1 MFYCDKDV
9 KDLLKKSEYM
19 KLYFNHRFFGKT
31 FELDFDDLF
40 EEKNNFIFFKIFFDE
55 GKTDIWRLGKPFLVK
70 YFFSYNFDGK
80 TISYYNMEK
89 EENNGNKNYRTILI
103 VVIVVLAL
111 AFLVMGFFLGK
122 YLYNIRKKKKM
133 KAEELINDE
142 NIEHIKINEE

>member
-1 MFYCDKDV
+1 
-9 KDLLKKSEYM
+9 
-19 KLYFNHRFFGKT
+19 
-31 FELDFDDLF
+31 
-40 EEKNNFIFFKIFFDE
+40 
-55 GKTDIWRLGKPFLVK
+55 
-70 YFFSYNFDGK
+70 
-80 TISYYNMEK
+80 MEK